1 MSLQNYELIII
12 IRSIRHYDD
21 KNFLGFFISFKKFYN
36 QIKHFFVS
44 IIDRLIA

>member
-12 IRSIRHYDD
+12 IRSIRHYND
-21 KNFLGFFISFKKFYN
+21 FLGFFISFKKFYN